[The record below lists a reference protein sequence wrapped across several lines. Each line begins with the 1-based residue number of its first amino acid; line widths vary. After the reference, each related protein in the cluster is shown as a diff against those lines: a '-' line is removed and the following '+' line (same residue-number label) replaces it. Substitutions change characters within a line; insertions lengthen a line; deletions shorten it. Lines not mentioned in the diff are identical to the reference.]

1 MQQMKTTP
9 VPNVLFDLYLK
20 ELKSTELKILLV
32 IIRQTLGWVDRRAL
46 YGRKEIDWI
55 SGSQLQSKTGCS
67 RHAISSAIEVLV
79 KCSLIEVCDHNRR
92 QLAKASDRKGKQRLF
107 FCLSK
112 AFQSPGENSVENPV
126 NPPFKGETNAII
138 AQDLRKNI
146 ADLAKKLRYTKETQ
160 QN

>member
-1 MQQMKTTP
+1 MQQLKTTP
-9 VPNVLFDLYLK
+9 VPNVLFDLYLR

-46 YGRKEIDWI
+46 HGRKEIDWI

-79 KCSLIEVCDHNRR
+79 KCRLIDICDHNRN
-92 QLAKASDRKGKQRLF
+92 QLPKASERKGKQRLF

-112 AFQSPGENSVENPV
+112 TFHSPGDNSVENPV
-126 NPPFKGETNAII
+126 NPQINREANAIL